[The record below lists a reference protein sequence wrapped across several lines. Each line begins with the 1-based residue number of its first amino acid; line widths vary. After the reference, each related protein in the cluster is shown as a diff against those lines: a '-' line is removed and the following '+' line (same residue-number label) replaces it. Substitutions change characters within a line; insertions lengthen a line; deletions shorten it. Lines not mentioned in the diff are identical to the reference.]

1 MSTTEIKSKTGLL
14 SLFSGEKVV
23 MRTKLIA
30 IAAVAGVFLA
40 GSASAE
46 GLCHL
51 KRPLVTRLASIA
63 LAKQPTLVQSVP
75 APRKPL

>member
-30 IAAVAGVFLA
+30 FAVVAGVLMA

-46 GLCHL
+46 GLMHC
-51 KRPLVTRLASIA
+51 KKPMIAKITSVA

>member
-1 MSTTEIKSKTGLL
+1 MSMTEIKSNTGLL

-30 IAAVAGVFLA
+30 VAAVAGVLLA
-40 GSASAE
+40 ANASAE

-51 KRPLVTRLASIA
+51 KRPAITRLASVT
-63 LAKQPTLVQSVP
+63 LAKQPTLVQTVP